1 VYPVKADSTM
11 TQTPQELTE
20 APQLPVP
27 GVVMGLLHDVLAKL
41 HLTGAFFVRAEN
53 TAPWA
58 IETPA
63 TAELASILA
72 PQARRLILFHVI
84 AEGRFWL
91 RVSTG
96 EQVQAEEGEVVV
108 LPYSHQHVM
117 GSDESADP
125 VPIAAL
131 FPPPPW
137 EQLPMI
143 RHGGG
148 GARTKIV
155 CGYLYCDDPIFEPVM
170 AALPAVFRVKPPP
183 GPAANWVVA
192 SIQYALDVS
201 QGHPAAPR
209 GVAVRL
215 PELLFGEVLRLYV
228 ESAAPPR
235 SGWLAALRDPIV
247 GPALIEL
254 HSEPARRWTVEELAR
269 RVACSRSLLN
279 ERFGRLL
286 GRAPMQYLGEWRL
299 QIAADL
305 LRSTTLGV
313 AAVAYR
319 VGYESEEAFSRSF
332 KRALGSPPS
341 QWRYSEARV

>member
-1 VYPVKADSTM
+1 VKAESTM
-11 TQTPQELTE
+11 TQTPQQPE
-20 APQLPVP
+20 P
-27 GVVMGLLHDVLAKL
+27 GAVLALLHDVLAKL
-41 HLTGAFFVRAEN
+41 RLTGAFFVRAEN

-63 TAELASILA
+63 TAELVSFLA
-72 PQARRLILFHVI
+72 PQARRLILFHVV

-96 EQVQAEEGEVVV
+96 EQVQAEEGDVVV
-108 LPYSHQHVM
+108 LPYSHRHVM
-117 GSDESADP
+117 GSDEAAPP

-131 FPPPPW
+131 FPPPPRD
-137 EQLPMI
+137 ELPVI

-148 GARTKIV
+148 GTRTGIV

-170 AALPAVFRVKPPP
+170 AALPAVFSVKPPP

-192 SIQYALDVS
+192 SIQYALDIS
-201 QGHPAAPR
+201 QGYPATSG

-228 ESAAPPR
+228 ESAASPR
-235 SGWLAALRDPIV
+235 SGWLAALHDPIV

-254 HSEPARRWTVEELAR
+254 HAEPARRWTVEELAR
-269 RVACSRSLLN
+269 QVACSRSLLN

-286 GRAPMQYLGEWRL
+286 GSAPMQYLGEWRL
-299 QIAADL
+299 
-305 LRSTTLGV
+305 
-313 AAVAYR
+313 
-319 VGYESEEAFSRSF
+319 
-332 KRALGSPPS
+332 
-341 QWRYSEARV
+341 